1 MRESDGRIV
10 RSLSDSQHIIT
21 LEYNQK
27 GELIQC
33 WQTKQGKN
41 GDAIAL
47 LFYAVSA
54 TTTLPSQIILFCLKF
69 TTQDLK
75 YLA

>member
-1 MRESDGRIV
+1 MRESDGRTV

-33 WQTKQGKN
+33 WQTKQGKS

-47 LFYAVSA
+47 LFYAVGE
-54 TTTLPSQIILFCLKF
+54 TTLPNNDTILF
-69 TTQDLK
+69 TV
-75 YLA
+75 